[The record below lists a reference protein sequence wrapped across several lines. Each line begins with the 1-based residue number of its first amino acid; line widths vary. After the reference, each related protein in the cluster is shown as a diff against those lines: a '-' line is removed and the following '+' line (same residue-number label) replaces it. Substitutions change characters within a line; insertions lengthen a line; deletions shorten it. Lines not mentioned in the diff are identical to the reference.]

1 MSATGMYYHYR
12 LLLQKNNYC
21 RMSRRGYWF
30 LPRCIAGVPL
40 GLSPSFL
47 SFHLSLTLLTVEFVR
62 PWFPVVFQRLIT
74 RLILWVSVGPN
85 EKYGLPRK
93 LDSKFVF

>member
-1 MSATGMYYHYR
+1 M
-12 LLLQKNNYC
+12 N
-21 RMSRRGYWF
+21 RRGYWF

-40 GLSPSFL
+40 GLFPSFL
-47 SFHLSLTLLTVEFVR
+47 VLSSFAHSLLTVEFVR

>member
-1 MSATGMYYHYR
+1 
-12 LLLQKNNYC
+12 
-21 RMSRRGYWF
+21 MSRRGYWF

-93 LDSKFVF
+93 LYSKFVFYI